1 MYTTA
6 EPTSPESLKSALSL
20 GQMSLQPLVPFVG
33 SRRGGNSRDILSS
46 PSVNRNTENLCICL
60 SPRLWWELGYTPEM
74 LRSKQCVRNS
84 INLTAAGK
92 KSSVHLQI
100 EILGLV
106 ICPQAG
112 EGHREGWGALGLPK
126 GTNPHWLLYRDFPVF
141 KSLITENW
149 STKIYLQGLFS
160 KKKQFLP
167 AFLSVTLSQQLR
179 GWNQGISGGFHSGPR
194 ASTHQSSSFVNCSY
208 GG

>member
-126 GTNPHWLLYRDFPVF
+126 GTNPHWLLYRDFPMF

-160 KKKQFLP
+160 KKKTISSCIFECYPFTAAQGLKSGHIRGIP
-167 AFLSVTLSQQLR
+167 QWSKGKHTSEQL
-179 GWNQGISGGFHSGPR
+179 
-194 ASTHQSSSFVNCSY
+194 VC
-208 GG
+208 